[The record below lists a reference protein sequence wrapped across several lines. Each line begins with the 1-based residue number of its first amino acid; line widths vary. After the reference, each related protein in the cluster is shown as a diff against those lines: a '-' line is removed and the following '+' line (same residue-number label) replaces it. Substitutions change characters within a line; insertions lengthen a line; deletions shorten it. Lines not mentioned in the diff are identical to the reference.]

1 MMHMF
6 DSEIA
11 RRYGVNCA
19 ILLNHIAFWIE
30 KNRANGVNFYDE
42 DYWTYNSARAFS
54 ELFPYL
60 TQRQISTA
68 LQKLKDESL
77 IKTGN
82 YNKSTYDRTLWYG
95 LTEKGKSILHLCEM
109 ESTQKSNGLPEN
121 VKPIPYIN
129 TDNEPDI
136 KPDSKPIK
144 PRKARKDATAED
156 EGKKEK
162 KADSPLPVEMLTPKV
177 REVFAEYVLMR
188 KKIKKPLTTY
198 AEKLAVK
205 KLIDLAG
212 NDVQKQIAVLEQ
224 SITNSW
230 QGLFPLKEEQ
240 QRKRAYSDPKAPP
253 IARVRRE
260 DYAKDEVPW

>member
-1 MMHMF
+1 MPV
-6 DSEIA
+6 I
-11 RRYGVNCA
+11 R
-19 ILLNHIAFWIE
+19 IE
-30 KNRANGVNFYDE
+30 KTKNYTVMSNEHLRDPALSLAARGLMSMMLSLPDDW
-42 DYWTYNSARAFS
+42 DYSIAGLVTQCS
-54 ELFPYL
+54 EGQTVIRRCLSEMEKAGYL
-60 TQRQISTA
+60 TRERINA
-68 LQKLKDESL
+68 E
-77 IKTGN
+77 GGRF
-82 YNKSTYDRTLWYG
+82 TYEYT
-95 LTEKGKSILHLCEM
+95 LTECPRPHDGQPHAEKAHTVEPHTADHPQL
-109 ESTQKSNGLPEN
+109 
-121 VKPIPYIN
+121 N
-129 TDNEPDI
+129 TDKPNTDI
-136 KPDSKPIK
+136 PNTDKPNTEKK

-162 KADSPLPVEMLTPKV
+162 KADSPLPVEMLTPNV

-212 NDVQKQIAVLEQ
+212 NDAQKQIAVLKQ
-224 SITNSW
+224 SIMNSW